1 VDEEI
6 HLTAGIFSAD
16 VATERLDADDP
27 QEVRAD
33 AFAAVVYVYVA
44 DDLDLVSRNYFFSSS
59 LTEGQI
65 KLVANIFAS

>member
-6 HLTAGIFSAD
+6 HLAAGIFSAD

-44 DDLDLVSRNYFFSSS
+44 DDLDLVSRNFFFSV
-59 LTEGQI
+59 TDGG
-65 KLVANIFAS
+65 AD